1 MWIVC
6 LSLLPHTTLS
16 SFQSYNGI
24 WSLNWWT
31 PNPNPNPYPFHLH
44 FLMTSSYRL
53 YLVFELVD
61 TDLKKFMDSNKAPLH
76 PDLVQSYTCQIFEG
90 KAWMHGWILYTKG

>member
-1 MWIVC
+1 MCIYMLCHRSYLVIE
-6 LSLLPHTTLS
+6 LVGTLYIPLTHLTRSFASPTLS
-16 SFQSYNGI
+16 ILIVLY
-24 WSLNWWT
+24 LL
-31 PNPNPNPYPFHLH
+31 YH
-44 FLMTSSYRL
+44 RL

-90 KAWMHGWILYTKG
+90 DT

>member
-1 MWIVC
+1 MPC
-6 LSLLPHTTLS
+6 H
-16 SFQSYNGI
+16 
-24 WSLNWWT
+24 
-31 PNPNPNPYPFHLH
+31 
-44 FLMTSSYRL
+44 RL

-90 KAWMHGWILYTKG
+90 IVYNLCIHPFDLTKEIRYTSNLAMFMHNQTLFSLSSYPSLPHSYS